1 MEVIVDGAQGFPSEA
16 AAKDVFEVVAAVSEV
31 LRAKGRAILSVH
43 ADAQPINASQLVDA
57 LKGKPLDSVKRIEI
71 VTEDIH
77 RLVLDSLAELEQVLP
92 ELPQACHNLAEIFQ
106 GDAPE
111 SGYEPFH
118 KLAEI
123 WRHVKI
129 RETQVAHALNIDLDA
144 LDIDG
149 VSILDLHEG
158 LNEFLNEAVEALEAE
173 DCVTLGDLLEYELA
187 PRAETEARIAA
198 LLREQAARQ
207 VR

>member
-1 MEVIVDGAQGFPSEA
+1 MEVIVDGAQGFPA
-16 AAKDVFEVVAAVSEV
+16 DTAVRDVFDVVAAVSET
-31 LRAKGRAILSVH
+31 LRVKGRAILSVH
-43 ADAQPINASQLVDA
+43 ADAQPIGADQLA
-57 LKGKPLDSVKRIEI
+57 EAFKGKPLDSVSRIAI
-71 VTEDIH
+71 VSEDIH

-92 ELPQACHNLAEIFQ
+92 ELPQACHNLAEVFQ
-106 GDAPE
+106 GDDPE
-111 SGYEPFH
+111 SGYEHFH

-123 WRHVKI
+123 WRHIKI
-129 RETQVAHALNIDLDA
+129 RETQVAHALDIDLDA
-144 LDIDG
+144 LSVDG

-198 LLREQAARQ
+198 LLQEQAARQ
-207 VR
+207 AR